1 MAGILPEGVM
11 KLEGKDM
18 GSVECIDNAYLVIED
33 GIITEYGGM
42 NGLCGNGFQKRAT
55 PLAAGGGAHDEG
67 VGGVVL
73 ATTTAEAAEHIAL
86 PFPAQALMISKLYAV
101 ASTTLNSLFA
111 SSRFLHAALSA

>member
-42 NGLCGNGFQKRAT
+42 NGLCGSGFQNRAT
-55 PLAAGGGAHDEG
+55 PLAAGGGNSSEG

-73 ATTTAEAAEHIAL
+73 QTTPHCFHQVATPETDLRLWVFCI
-86 PFPAQALMISKLYAV
+86 
-101 ASTTLNSLFA
+101 NSFHEVG
-111 SSRFLHAALSA
+111 SV